1 MAFPLTA
8 VQGSFAVI
16 TPNQVWRGIQ
26 LNIAGLGVQEQAPS
40 FPCGSGSRFYIF
52 CIIFFFNLTNGTQR
66 ALSKKGEVVKPS
78 AQTSDSS
85 NLPF

>member
-16 TPNQVWRGIQ
+16 TLNQVWRGIQ

-40 FPCGSGSRFYIF
+40 FPCGSGNRFYIF
-52 CIIFFFNLTNGTQR
+52 FIIFFLILQMARTELCQ
-66 ALSKKGEVVKPS
+66 KKGEAVKPS